1 MANRLIELFS
11 NVLGVE
17 PERLN
22 DETSPSNT
30 PAWDSVSSIMLITE
44 IEALFE
50 VELSTSDI
58 ESMSSLG
65 RARAVLQRLGVHEL

>member
-17 PERLN
+17 LERLN
-22 DETSPSNT
+22 DETSPTNT